1 MIRGMRYSPVA
12 GSFSVNM
19 RIVSAVFIAEFHA
32 MFVIYINSVS
42 IGYGSP
48 FAALAMT
55 MCIMPCAAIG
65 ASHEN
70 ALSMRAG
77 RPSPSMMQIFGRHR
91 VAERNPGQRFSG
103 CHLIGLAGW
112 LWSGWRRLWM
122 RRLVAPAPRDIDRT
136 EQHLQQV

>member
-12 GSFSVNM
+12 GSLSVSM

-32 MFVIYINSVS
+32 MFDIYIKSVS

-55 MCIMPCAAIG
+55 MCIMPWAAIG

-70 ALSMRAG
+70 ALSIRAG
-77 RPSPSMMQIFGRHR
+77 RPSASMIRS
-91 VAERNPGQRFSG
+91 SG
-103 CHLIGLAGW
+103 DIG
-112 LWSGWRRLWM
+112 
-122 RRLVAPAPRDIDRT
+122 
-136 EQHLQQV
+136 